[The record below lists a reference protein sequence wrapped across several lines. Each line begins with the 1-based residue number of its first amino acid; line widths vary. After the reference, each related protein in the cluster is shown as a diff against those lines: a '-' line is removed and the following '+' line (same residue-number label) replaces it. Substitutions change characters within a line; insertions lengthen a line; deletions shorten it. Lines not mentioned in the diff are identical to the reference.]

1 MPKTW
6 DQMTPA
12 EKIEDLRRD
21 MLSTMATV
29 NQCVHNQQQLGAYH
43 NDLMHK
49 HAATSSLASEVAAA
63 VRALEQKIATLK
75 S

>member
-29 NQCVHNQQQLGAYH
+29 NQWVHNQQQLGAYH

-49 HAATSSLASEVAAA
+49 HTATSNLASEVAAA
-63 VRALEQKIATLK
+63 VKALEQKVVSLK
-75 S
+75 T